1 MLDLINNVLSKIVTV
16 ITAVLVFLGVGSSDV
31 YINTPTPKE
40 NLREE
45 IYTTLEQTDDSI
57 LENSTEKSL
66 NNDDKKSESSDTEIS
81 TETTQSRETSQEMI
95 EKEVVKQDPI
105 IKQETPIEEPATLQ
119 REIIPPSILNE
130 TVRASVVNIF
140 CLSKR
145 GGFLEPIT
153 GSGIIIDEKGVIL
166 TNAHVAQYLLFK
178 NYPIENNIDCFIRIG
193 SPAIP
198 TYKVELLYISSE
210 WVEENKDNMLRQ
222 NLFSTGENDFA
233 LLYITHMSN
242 PKNTLPESFPALT
255 PFPTTKIIEKNDPIM
270 VASYPAGF
278 LSGNIISRDLWLT
291 SSVSSIKDL
300 FTFSEG
306 PLTPLDLISI
316 GGVIGAQEGSSGGA
330 IVSLYDAGLLG
341 VIVTRTE
348 GETTDDRDLRALSMR
363 HINSQI
369 IEETGGTFK
378 DLLSGNLKDKL
389 ARYASTT
396 IPTLTQK
403 LIDGLTP

>member
-1 MLDLINNVLSKIVTV
+1 MFDFINAILSKIATV
-16 ITAVLVFLGVGSSDV
+16 VMAVLMFFGISDV
-31 YINTPTPKE
+31 SIETQTQKKIPQKEINV
-40 NLREE
+40 
-45 IYTTLEQTDDSI
+45 I
-57 LENSTEKSL
+57 LNHDFNSDLIEK
-66 NNDDKKSESSDTEIS
+66 IS
-81 TETTQSRETSQEMI
+81 TSTKEEVFEQKGNTLPAEDKIKKPSSEII
-95 EKEVVKQDPI
+95 EPVPEIV
-105 IKQETPIEEPATLQ
+105 
-119 REIIPPSILNE
+119 REIIPPSVLNE
-130 TVRASVVNIF
+130 MVRPSVVNIF

-178 NYPIENNIDCFIRIG
+178 NYPFDNNIECLVRVG
-193 SPAIP
+193 SPAVP
-198 TYKVELLYISSE
+198 AYKTNLLYISDK
-210 WVEENKDNMLRQ
+210 WVEENSDNIIRQ
-222 NLFSTGENDFA
+222 NIFSTGENDFA
-233 LLYITHMSN
+233 LLYITETSN
-242 PKNTLPESFPALT
+242 PKNTLPESFPSLT
-255 PFPTTKIIEKNDPIM
+255 PFPTEKIIEKNDPIL

-278 LSGNIISRDLWLT
+278 LSGNIISRGLWLT
-291 SSVSSIKDL
+291 SSISSIKDL

-306 PLTPLDLISI
+306 PLTPLDLISV

-330 IVSLYDAGLLG
+330 IVSLYDGRLLG

-348 GETTDDRDLRALSMR
+348 GETTNDRDLRALSMS

-369 IEETGGTFK
+369 IEETGGTFE

-389 ARYASTT
+389 AHYASTT